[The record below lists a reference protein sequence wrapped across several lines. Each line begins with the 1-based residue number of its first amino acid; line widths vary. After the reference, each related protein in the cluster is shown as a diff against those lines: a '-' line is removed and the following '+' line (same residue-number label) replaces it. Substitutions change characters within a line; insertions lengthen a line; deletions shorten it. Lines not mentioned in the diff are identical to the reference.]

1 MLYIKLINVLQPISL
16 IIDWRAIQYFVL
28 GIITGIIL
36 LILSIAFILSRSER
50 KKTKNRLGQTVALDD
65 KVVLD
70 MVESKQDQLDKTVK
84 LTDGGYFKVAVDLSL
99 ELSEEIAR
107 YYFPKSRF
115 PIYELSIQ
123 EMLDLNFYITK
134 RVEELMNGKFFK
146 LFKNYR
152 IATILDILNTR
163 KKINNSKLMQITRK
177 MKLQQ
182 IYSATRTVLNYAN
195 PIYWFRKLAIKPTT
209 VVVTKE
215 ICKYIIAIFGEETN
229 KIYSKAI
236 FKEEDSESDI
246 IQKID
251 QFIEEKED

>member
-1 MLYIKLINVLQPISL
+1 MLFIKMMNSLQPIFL
-16 IIDWRAIQYFVL
+16 QFVWRDVQYFLL

-36 LILSIAFILSRSER
+36 LILSIAFILSHGER
-50 KKTKNRLGQTVALDD
+50 KKTKRRIGKTVALDD
-65 KVVLD
+65 KVILD
-70 MVESKQDQLDKTVK
+70 MIESKQDQLDKTVK
-84 LTDGGYFKVAVDLSL
+84 LTDNGYFKVAVDLSL
-99 ELSEEIAR
+99 ELTEEIAR
-107 YYFPKSRF
+107 YYFPKSRY

-123 EMLDLNFYITK
+123 ELLDLNFYITK
-134 RVEELMNGKFFK
+134 RVEELMNQKFFK

-152 IATILDILNTR
+152 VATIIDILNTR

-177 MKLQQ
+177 IKLQQ
-182 IYSATRTVLNYAN
+182 IYSATRTVLNFAN

-236 FKEEDSESDI
+236 FKEEDSETEI

-251 QFIEEKED
+251 KFIEEKED

>member
-50 KKTKNRLGQTVALDD
+50 IKTKNRLGQTVALDD

-246 IQKID
+246 LQKID